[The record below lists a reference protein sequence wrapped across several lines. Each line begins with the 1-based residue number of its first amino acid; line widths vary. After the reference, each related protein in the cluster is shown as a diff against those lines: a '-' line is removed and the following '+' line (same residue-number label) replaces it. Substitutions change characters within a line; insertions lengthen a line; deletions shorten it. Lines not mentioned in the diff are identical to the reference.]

1 MSAKKMADPQASQD
15 KENLNSN
22 PDVNTAFTKKPLG
35 KIDRILLELR
45 RGISLNRFDAEHMGD
60 HCLNTTIST
69 LRGEGWL
76 IAGEWETVPTRFG
89 KTARVLRYR
98 LTGYRNPA
106 EAAEEIAAILDEDG
120 AA

>member
-1 MSAKKMADPQASQD
+1 MSTKKVADPQASQD

-22 PDVNTAFTKKPLG
+22 ANVNTMFSKKPLG
-35 KIDRILLELR
+35 KIDRVLFELR
-45 RGISLNRFDAEHMGD
+45 RGISLNRFDAERLGD

-69 LRGEGWL
+69 LRAEGWL
-76 IAGEWETVPTRFG
+76 IASEWETVPTRFG

-106 EAAEEIAAILDEDG
+106 EVTDEIAAILGEG
-120 AA
+120 RAT

>member
-1 MSAKKMADPQASQD
+1 MQTKKMADPQASQY
-15 KENLNSN
+15 KKNLNSN
-22 PDVNTAFTKKPLG
+22 LNVNTMFSKKPLG
-35 KIDRILLELR
+35 KIDRVLFELR
-45 RGISLNRFDAEHMGD
+45 RGISLNRFDAERLGD

-69 LRGEGWL
+69 LRAEGWL
-76 IAGEWETVPTRFG
+76 ITAEWETVPTRFG
-89 KTARVLRYR
+89 KTTRVLRYR